1 MNHIFRDAT
10 EPELKMLANMIGN
23 AVQENLPPGCGFV
36 VLFFDD
42 DQIGQYVCNCE
53 RPSMIKVLRETAD
66 RLDAR
71 EDITR

>member
-10 EPELKMLANMIGN
+10 EPELKLVANMVAN

-53 RPSMIKVLRETAD
+53 RASMIKVMIETAD
-66 RLDAR
+66 RLLAN
-71 EDITR
+71 EDVPR